1 MCSSARRGPPGSRC
15 PRRCPADRLARA
27 ARSLAGPAGD
37 AAVIGLVSL
46 AHFLSHLY
54 ILALPPIFPVLAHEL
69 GVGVAALGLVL
80 GALNL
85 TTILC
90 QPPLGFLV
98 DRIGAAPVLI
108 AGHLLMAAA
117 IAAIGLAP
125 GYPGLIACAIGAGL
139 GNAVY
144 HPADYAIL
152 AARVRSDRVGRAFA
166 VHTFGGYLGFAAAP
180 ITIVA
185 LTGLAGWRTALL
197 LAGGAGLGVG
207 LLLLAC
213 RRLLS
218 TPPGVRR
225 PKGEAGRADRRLLA
239 SGPVL
244 LALLFFVLLAL
255 GHGGITGFTPIVL
268 ERTRGL
274 ELAAANLPLA
284 AFLLVSAPGV
294 LLGGWV
300 ADRLGRHGLVVA
312 VCSLAIAGVAVL
324 VAATRPP
331 LPLSV
336 ALFGLGGLAS
346 GIIAPSRD
354 MLVKAVTPPGASGR
368 VFGFVMIGFN
378 LGGLIAPPAY
388 GFLVDAGRPELV
400 FLAVALVSLLTVATV
415 GGTAGRQPAA
425 AH

>member
-1 MCSSARRGPPGSRC
+1 MASSAAP
-15 PRRCPADRLARA
+15 LARPA
-27 ARSLAGPAGD
+27 ADTG
-37 AAVIGLVSL
+37 VVGLIAL
-46 AHFLSHLY
+46 AHFFSHLY
-54 ILALPPIFPVLAHEL
+54 ILALPPLFPVLAVEL
-69 GVGVAALGLVL
+69 GVGVAALGLAL
-80 GALNL
+80 AALNL

-125 GYPGLIACAIGAGL
+125 GYPALIACAIAAGL

-152 AARVRSDRVGRAFA
+152 AARVRADRVGRAFA

-225 PKGEAGRADRRLLA
+225 PKGEAGRAERRLLA

-284 AFLLVSAPGV
+284 AFLLASAPGV
-294 LLGGWV
+294 LLGGWA

-312 VCSLAIAGVAVL
+312 VCSLAIAALALL

-331 LPLSV
+331 LPLLV
-336 ALFGLGGLAS
+336 ALFGVGGLAA
-346 GIIAPSRD
+346 GMIAPSRD

-368 VFGFVMIGFN
+368 VFGFVMVGFN
-378 LGGLIAPPAY
+378 LGGLVAPPAY
-388 GFLVDAGRPELV
+388 GFLVDSGRSELV
-400 FLAVALVSLLTVATV
+400 FLAVALVSLVTVATV
-415 GGTAGRQPAA
+415 AGTGGRRPGAA
-425 AH
+425 ATG

>member
-1 MCSSARRGPPGSRC
+1 LASSAAP
-15 PRRCPADRLARA
+15 LARPA
-27 ARSLAGPAGD
+27 ADTG
-37 AAVIGLVSL
+37 VVGLIAL
-46 AHFLSHLY
+46 AHFFSHLY
-54 ILALPPIFPVLAHEL
+54 ILALPPLFPVLAVEL
-69 GVGVAALGLVL
+69 GVGVAALGLAL
-80 GALNL
+80 AALNL

-125 GYPGLIACAIGAGL
+125 GYPALIACAIAAGL

-152 AARVRSDRVGRAFA
+152 GARVRSDRVGRAFA

-207 LLLLAC
+207 LLLLVC

-225 PKGEAGRADRRLLA
+225 PKGEAGRAERRLLA

-274 ELAAANLPLA
+274 DLAAANLSLA

-331 LPLSV
+331 LPLLV

-425 AH
+425 AR